1 MRPSSLTLVHSGVGL
16 GPRHT
21 DVRSSVAM
29 CRRVR
34 CTAARRRGDF
44 AEVRSLLAEEIVCHE
59 PGDAD
64 HRGAADVLALI
75 KKVSEIP
82 LALGAARGSRHL
94 RARGS
99 TDALVGGTGRHS
111 CGRERG
117 RGVPIRGR
125 QDRRSVALVRR
136 LRPGRHD
143 LVFSFDQRSSE

>member
-1 MRPSSLTLVHSGVGL
+1 MS
-16 GPRHT
+16 
-21 DVRSSVAM
+21 
-29 CRRVR
+29 
-34 CTAARRRGDF
+34 RGTPTTR
-44 AEVRSLLAEEIVCHE
+44 ATTEV
-59 PGDAD
+59 
-64 HRGAADVLALI
+64 AADVLALI

-82 LALGAARGSRHL
+82 LAPGAAEVLVTYEHAAARTRWWAE
-94 RARGS
+94 RAD
-99 TDALVGGTGRHS
+99 TS

>member
-1 MRPSSLTLVHSGVGL
+1 MS
-16 GPRHT
+16 
-21 DVRSSVAM
+21 
-29 CRRVR
+29 
-34 CTAARRRGDF
+34 RGTPTT
-44 AEVRSLLAEEIVCHE
+44 EV
-59 PGDAD
+59 PPTY
-64 HRGAADVLALI
+64 LALI

-99 TDALVGGTGRHS
+99 TDALVGGTGRQS